1 MNDVTVCR
9 CFLRAACF
17 ALALAPLGG
26 LAQVNASTLEKPR
39 MVGKVTIKAERIVPE
54 KDGETLP
61 APEAFILGHVALR
74 AGEPFSKDAI
84 TRTVRSLYATGR
96 FNQVRVVPSL
106 DPQTGQVNLE
116 ITVEPR
122 PILREIIAGGKLID
136 LESDALKVA
145 GFSVGE
151 PLDDAAMKRAVLALQ
166 KELRKERPFIVLE
179 AKTKP
184 EVKGLPGVRVELTAS
199 ESPRLTIDFIRIEG
213 TAALT
218 ENEIIEGAEMKT
230 EKPGFFSRLFGGVFF
245 TTNLDTEEYRR
256 DCNRIRDFYRLKGFL
271 DVEVEDP
278 DPAMVCR
285 QKDLKDGSGKLEVI
299 FKVKEGRRYTIGALD
314 FSGNKL
320 GATNPVFTTEALQQV
335 VASPSLRRG
344 AYRPEVDRFI
354 TGEAFATVALDT
366 ATEKL
371 REYYGQMGYQNI
383 QVEALRAPN
392 FLTGAIAV
400 SFKIQEGERFT
411 IRSLDIQG
419 NTKTRST
426 VIARELALSPGE
438 VFDLARVRVSE
449 ARLEGT
455 QFFTEVRL
463 IPVPSP
469 VPNQSDLRVIVKE
482 GSTGSVSFGA
492 GYSTVEQLV
501 GFVEYSEGNFDYTN
515 PEGWYRGGGQKFR
528 VKLQAGSV
536 SNSFEHSFEEP
547 SLWERDLA
555 VGYKIERRYT
565 GYSSANYNVVNEGVG
580 VYARR
585 RLFSTVEGRIAYD
598 LRRVS
603 VGNVTATAPLDVQA
617 EGGHPKTISSVTL
630 SLTHDSRD
638 QLNFP
643 TKGSRLSLSEEI
655 AGNGLGGSLDYFK
668 TELRMGKWFLL
679 SPTREQTLGLLGRVG
694 TIGGSGGYV
703 PFYERFF
710 LGGAY
715 DMRGFDYNEVG
726 EASTWDTT
734 NGNQPVVPPPVVPPW
749 GPPYQTNVNQPVGGM
764 TYGYLSAEYTIKM
777 ADNFR
782 LAAFYDYGFV
792 NKDALNFSLSQA
804 NSDIGVGMRILLGG
818 AVMRLDFGFPLQTTK
833 NPATGAELNAGGM
846 KFNFSFGTVF

>member
-1 MNDVTVCR
+1 MNDVTLCR

-17 ALALAPLGG
+17 ALALVPLGG
-26 LAQVNASTLEKPR
+26 LAQVNSPTLEKPL
-39 MVGKVTIKAERIVPE
+39 MVGKVKIKAERVVTVA
-54 KDGETLP
+54 KDKRVEELP

-74 AGEPFSKDAI
+74 AGEPFTSEAV
-84 TRTVRSLYATGR
+84 TNTVRSLYATGR
-96 FNQVRVVPSL
+96 FTQVTVVPTL
-106 DPQTGQVNLE
+106 DPKTGQVDLE

-122 PILREIIAGGKLID
+122 PILREIVAVGKLID

-151 PLDDAAMKRAVLALQ
+151 PLDAAAMQRAVLALQ

-179 AKTKP
+179 AKTAP
-184 EVKGLPGVRVELTAS
+184 EAKGPPGVRVELTAS
-199 ESPRLTIDFIRIEG
+199 ESPRLNIDIVRIEG
-213 TAALT
+213 ASALT
-218 ENEIIEGAEMKT
+218 EKEVIAGAEMKT
-230 EKPGFFSRLFGGVFF
+230 EEPGFWKRLFGGLLS
-245 TTNLDTEEYRR
+245 TRLDPEEYRR
-256 DCNRIRDFYRLKGFL
+256 DCNRIRDFYRFNGFL
-271 DVEVEDP
+271 DVEVEDL
-278 DPAMVCR
+278 DPEKACPL
-285 QKDLKDGSGKLEVI
+285 KDLKDGAGKLDVI
-299 FKVKEGRRYTIGALD
+299 FKVKEGRRYTIGALAI
-314 FSGNKL
+314 SGNKL
-320 GATNPVFTTEALQQV
+320 GATNPVFTTEALQKL

-354 TGEAFATVALDT
+354 TGEAFATVALDA

-371 REYYGQMGYQNI
+371 KEYYGQMGYQNM
-383 QVEALRAPN
+383 QVEALRTPN
-392 FLTGAIAV
+392 FQTGAIAV

-411 IRSLDIQG
+411 VRSLDIQG

-449 ARLEGT
+449 QRLRNT
-455 QFFTEVRL
+455 QFFEDVRVV
-463 IPVPSP
+463 PVPSP
-469 VPNQSDLRVIVKE
+469 FPNQSDLRVIVKE

-501 GFVEYSEGNFDYTN
+501 GFVEYSEGNFDYGN

-528 VKLQAGSV
+528 VKVQAGSV

-547 SLWERDLA
+547 ALWERDLA

-565 GYSSANYNVVNEGVG
+565 GYFSANYNVVNEGVG

-585 RLFSTVEGRIAYD
+585 RLFGNVEGRIAYD

-603 VGNVTATAPLDVQA
+603 VGNVTATAPLDVKA
-617 EGGHPKTISSVTL
+617 EDGHPKTISSITL
-630 SLTHDSRD
+630 SLTQDTRD
-638 QLNFP
+638 EYNFP

-655 AGNGLGGSLDYFK
+655 AGNGLGGSLDFFK
-668 TELRMGKWFLL
+668 TELRTGKWFLL
-679 SPTREQTLGLLGRVG
+679 SPTAEQTLGLIGRVG
-694 TIGGSGGYV
+694 TIAGSGGYL
-703 PFYERFF
+703 PFYERFY

-715 DMRGFDYNEVG
+715 DMRGFDYNDVG
-726 EASTWDTT
+726 ASSTWDTT
-734 NGNQPVVPPPVVPPW
+734 NGNQPV
-749 GPPYQTNVNQPVGGM
+749 GGL
-764 TYGYLSAEYTIKM
+764 TYGYLSAEYTIKA
-777 ADNFR
+777 ADNLRF
-782 LAAFYDYGFV
+782 AAFYDYGFV
-792 NKDALNFSLSQA
+792 NKDAARFSLSEA

-833 NPATGAELNAGGM
+833 NPATGAKLNGGGM

>member
-9 CFLRAACF
+9 SFLRAACF
-17 ALALAPLGG
+17 AVALAPLAGVAQANP
-26 LAQVNASTLEKPR
+26 LADDKPR
-39 MVGKVTIKAERIVPE
+39 MVRSVRVRAERIINDGKVPRAE
-54 KDGETLP
+54 ELS

-74 AGEPFSKDAI
+74 AGEVF
-84 TRTVRSLYATGR
+84 TREAVANTVRALYATGR
-96 FNQVRVVPSL
+96 FNQVLVLPEL
-106 DPQTGQVNLE
+106 DPKTGQVDLL
-116 ITVEPR
+116 IIVEPR
-122 PILREIIAGGKLID
+122 PILRGVVSAGKAELID

-151 PLDDAAMKRAVLALQ
+151 PLDAAAMQRAVQALQ
-166 KELRKERPFIVLE
+166 KELRKDRPFLILSAKVLDE
-179 AKTKP
+179 AKGPK
-184 EVKGLPGVRVELTAS
+184 GVRVELTAS
-199 ESPRLTIDFIRIEG
+199 ESPSLMIDVIRIEG
-213 TAALT
+213 ASALT
-218 ENEIIEGAEMKT
+218 EKEIIAGAELKT
-230 EKPGFFSRLFGGVFF
+230 EERGFLSYLFLGTLFSPRL
-245 TTNLDTEEYRR
+245 DPEEYRR

-271 DVEVEDP
+271 DVEVMEL
-278 DPAMVCR
+278 DPAKVCTI
-285 QKDLKDGSGKLEVI
+285 KDLKDGTGKLDVI

-314 FSGNKL
+314 ISGNKL
-320 GATNPVFTTEALQQV
+320 GATSPIFTTEALQKV

-354 TGEAFATVALDT
+354 TGEAFATPALDA

-371 REYYGQMGYQNI
+371 REYYGQMGYLNA
-383 QVEALRAPN
+383 QVEALRVPN
-392 FLTGAIAV
+392 LQTGVIGV
-400 SFKIQEGERFT
+400 NFKIQEGERFT
-411 IRSLDIQG
+411 VRSLEIQG

-449 ARLEGT
+449 ARLRNT
-455 QFFTEVRL
+455 QFFEEVRV

-469 VPNQSDLRVIVKE
+469 VPNQSDLRVAVKE

-528 VKLQAGSV
+528 VRIQAGSV

-547 SLWERDLA
+547 ALWERDLA
-555 VGYKIERRYT
+555 VGYKLERRYT
-565 GYSSANYNVVNEGVG
+565 GYFSANYNVVNEGVG

-585 RLFSTVEGRIAYD
+585 RLFGAVEGRIAYD

-617 EGGHPKTISSVTL
+617 EDGTPKTISSVTL
-630 SLTHDSRD
+630 SLTQDTRD
-638 QLNFP
+638 EYNFP

-668 TELRMGKWFLL
+668 TELRTGKWFLL
-679 SPTREQTLGLLGRVG
+679 SETAEQTLGLIGRVG
-694 TIGGSGGYV
+694 TIAGSSGNL
-703 PFYERFF
+703 PFYERFY

-726 EASTWDTT
+726 AASTWDTT
-734 NGNQPVVPPPVVPPW
+734 NGNQPV
-749 GPPYQTNVNQPVGGM
+749 GGLS
-764 TYGYLSAEYTIKM
+764 YGYLSAEYTIKA
-777 ADNFR
+777 ADNLRF
-782 LAAFYDYGFV
+782 AAFYDYGFV
-792 NKDALNFSLSQA
+792 NKDALKFSLSEA
-804 NSDIGVGMRILLGG
+804 NSDFGLGMRILLGG
-818 AVMRLDFGFPLQTTK
+818 AVMRLDFGFPLQTSK
-833 NPATGAELNAGGM
+833 NPATGAELNGGGM